1 MVSYRSQISRAPS
14 PLISSTGIAIP
25 HYVKLDRHRRDR
37 HESGGYE
44 DSYHNHRAH
53 PRGPSRPSDSR
64 FEEDDDDFRRHRRR
78 RGSSPSNYRI
88 GIGGGGGG
96 NGGRRWE
103 DDTPKDFD
111 GPGDGGF
118 RQMNGPP
125 DRVDFKP
132 MGPHH
137 GGSFRPMGF
146 AYDDGFRPMGP
157 NGGVGGEGTRSI
169 VGARYNYPAKYPPSE
184 SPDRRRFIGKAMESD
199 YSVRPTTPP
208 VQQPLSGQKRGYPI
222 SDHGSFTGTGKH
234 EFTLLSSMYIY
245 SCSLLRFLSVS
256 YFCGNQ

>member
-1 MVSYRSQISRAPS
+1 
-14 PLISSTGIAIP
+14 
-25 HYVKLDRHRRDR
+25 
-37 HESGGYE
+37 
-44 DSYHNHRAH
+44 
-53 PRGPSRPSDSR
+53 
-64 FEEDDDDFRRHRRR
+64 
-78 RGSSPSNYRI
+78 
-88 GIGGGGGG
+88 
-96 NGGRRWE
+96 
-103 DDTPKDFD
+103 
-111 GPGDGGF
+111 
-118 RQMNGPP
+118 MNGPP